1 MKAEIDR
8 IIRVALY
15 IRVSTE
21 EQALHGYSLQAQED
35 ELLHFAKEK
44 KYKVVG
50 TYRDEGFSARKP
62 ALKRKVMQELL
73 DDVRAGKIDRIL
85 FIKLD
90 RWFLMCGSIT
100 RFRLSWTKIM

>member
-35 ELLHFAKEK
+35 ELLHFANIRSWAHTGMR
-44 KYKVVG
+44 VF
-50 TYRDEGFSARKP
+50 RP
-62 ALKRKVMQELL
+62 
-73 DDVRAGKIDRIL
+73 
-85 FIKLD
+85 
-90 RWFLMCGSIT
+90 GSQP
-100 RFRLSWTKIM
+100 

>member
-50 TYRDEGFSARKP
+50 TYRDEGF
-62 ALKRKVMQELL
+62 
-73 DDVRAGKIDRIL
+73 
-85 FIKLD
+85 
-90 RWFLMCGSIT
+90 
-100 RFRLSWTKIM
+100 